1 MQLYNIKDH
10 SEVVDFAQ
18 AVRQGLGRQ
27 QGLFFPSE
35 IKEIPDVDSI
45 LDLPLRDLKLYCV
58 ISSAMNFRI
67 SAKFWPVPLLSLP
80 RW

>member
-35 IKEIPDVDSI
+35 IKE
-45 LDLPLRDLKLYCV
+45 
-58 ISSAMNFRI
+58 
-67 SAKFWPVPLLSLP
+67 LSLP